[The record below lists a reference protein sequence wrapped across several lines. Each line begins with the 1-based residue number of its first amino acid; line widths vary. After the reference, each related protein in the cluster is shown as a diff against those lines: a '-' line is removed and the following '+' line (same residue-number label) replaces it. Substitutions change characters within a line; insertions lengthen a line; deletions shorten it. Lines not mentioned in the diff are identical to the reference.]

1 MQVAIAKRALTCEV
15 CCGDE
20 CGCWQVDGRTI
31 LCVVDGL
38 GHGVLAEGAAEAAVD
53 YVGRHLSQSLPELF
67 AGCDLALRSTR
78 GAAMGI
84 AVVNE
89 QEGTL
94 TYAGIG
100 NTRAAVFRASSAGC
114 SAGTAARLA
123 SDWGIV
129 GGGYRSISPEVMALA
144 AGDLVVLCT
153 DGIGG
158 QFDVSGYDDDLR
170 TDVRLLAD
178 RVLQDWGRRTDDA
191 AVLAYISEGT

>member
-1 MQVAIAKRALTCEV
+1 MQVAIAKRASPCEF

-20 CGCWQVDGRTI
+20 CGSWQVDGKTI
-31 LCVVDGL
+31 LCVADGL
-38 GHGVLAEGAAEAAVD
+38 GHGKLAEGAAEAAVD
-53 YVGRHLSQSLPELF
+53 YVGRHLSESLPEIF

-84 AVVNE
+84 AVVDE
-89 QEGTL
+89 SDGTL

-100 NTRAAVFRASSAGC
+100 NTHAAVFRASSQGC

-129 GGGYRSISPEVMALA
+129 GGGYRSISPEMMLLM

-158 QFDVSGYDDDLR
+158 QFDVSGYDDAVR

-191 AVLAYISEGT
+191 AVLAYRSEGS